1 MNVVFSQMKS
11 PILLM
16 FALLLGTSCYNPDTN
31 EIISKIKTI
40 SGKWKSYK
48 GVKYNENWRIINNNV
63 IEGLGFSMNG
73 TDTAFFERRKIEQI
87 GDSLYYKVLLN
98 KHNETIDFLL
108 TDASNN
114 EWKFVNYNND
124 YPSIIIYSIK
134 NDSILIVTTSNIRG
148 NKKKIFYLNRNPN
161 E

>member
-48 GVKYNENWRIINNNV
+48 GVKFNENWRINKNNV
-63 IEGLGFSMNG
+63 FNGVGFSMNG
-73 TDTAFFERRKIEQI
+73 ADTVFFERRKIEQI
-87 GDSLYYKVLLN
+87 GDSIYYKVLLN
-98 KHNETIDFLL
+98 KQNETIDFLL
-108 TDASNN
+108 TKASNN

-134 NDSILIVTTSNIRG
+134 NDSLLTVTTSNIRG
-148 NKKKIFYLNRNPN
+148 NKKKIFYLIRNPN